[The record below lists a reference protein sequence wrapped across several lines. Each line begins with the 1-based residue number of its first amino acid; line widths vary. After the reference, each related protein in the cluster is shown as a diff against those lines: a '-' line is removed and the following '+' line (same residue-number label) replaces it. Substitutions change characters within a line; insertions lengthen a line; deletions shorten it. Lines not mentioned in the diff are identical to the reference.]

1 MRKNI
6 LVPAINKFILQPF
19 VPIFQVVCFS
29 LAGYLVYVQFHTYS
43 SNKNV
48 SNIEYQSFKDG
59 NEDVYPTFSI
69 CAKVPSGYWKFLL
82 KEPGTYLTSNQSAKE
97 YKKVLDG
104 QIKDS
109 LDYDKIRID
118 QIVMN
123 INDLITKFITT
134 KSDGKTINQMP
145 LSSSGTKNSNSTLEI
160 SHYDTN
166 RVCVTKTKFQK
177 NSLISD
183 DLIEIEMKNPQAKRL
198 REGRIDLD
206 FYVHQK
212 GQLLRRLKHPTF
224 HLAQKYI
231 RSWIKHYDG
240 LKEKRNTH
248 ARYKVT
254 MNIVSVDVIRKRQ
267 DYVIPCD
274 PNLVSEDNKI
284 RQSMMTMFGCIP
296 AFMAPFVDEYVA
308 GKEFESCNQTQ
319 YAKINH
325 LGLDFKQIQ
334 KLYTPPCTEMNSIVT
349 VTDVIA
355 KMKEGA
361 ETRGRLTFQLDYS
374 TDIYRET
381 VSVLAFDLAT
391 LWSQIGG
398 FIGIFLGYS
407 LSQVP
412 EMAQQCIIRINTRL
426 RNF

>member
-1 MRKNI
+1 MRENI
-6 LVPAINKFILQPF
+6 LAPAINKFILQPF
-19 VPIFQVVCFS
+19 VPIFQAVCFS

-59 NEDVYPTFSI
+59 NEDAYPTFSI
-69 CAKVPSGYWKFLL
+69 CASVVNWKFLL
-82 KEPGTYLTSNQSAKE
+82 KEPGTYLTANHSANE
-97 YKKVLDG
+97 YEKVLSG
-104 QIKDS
+104 QIEDT

-118 QIVMN
+118 QVVMN
-123 INDLITKFITT
+123 INDLISKFKTT

-145 LSSSGTKNSNSTLEI
+145 LLSSGTKNLNSTLEI
-160 SHYDTN
+160 SHYDPN

-177 NSLISD
+177 NSLIAD
-183 DLIEIEMKNPQAKRL
+183 DLIVIEMGRPQAKRL

-224 HLAQKYI
+224 HLGQKYI
-231 RSWIKHYDG
+231 KSWIKHYDG
-240 LKEKRNTH
+240 LKENPNTH
-248 ARYKVT
+248 ARYKIT
-254 MNIVSVDVIRKRQ
+254 MNIVSVDLIRKRP

-274 PNLVSEDNKI
+274 PNLISEDSKI
-284 RQSMMTMFGCIP
+284 RQGMMTRFGCIP

-308 GKEFESCNQTQ
+308 VKEFESCNQTQ
-319 YAKINH
+319 YAEINNV
-325 LGLDFKQIQ
+325 GLDFKQIQ

-355 KMKEGA
+355 KMKENA
-361 ETRGRLTFQLDYS
+361 KTEGRLTFQLDYS